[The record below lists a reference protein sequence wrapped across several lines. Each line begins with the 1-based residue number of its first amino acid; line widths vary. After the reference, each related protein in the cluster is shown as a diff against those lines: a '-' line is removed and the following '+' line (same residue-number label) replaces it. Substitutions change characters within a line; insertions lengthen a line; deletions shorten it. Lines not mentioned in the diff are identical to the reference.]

1 MLSKSGLAIQLSK
14 LKGFIKPKLMAEQ
27 YTTDSETA
35 ADILWLAYMLGDI
48 EGKTIAD
55 LGCGTGI
62 FGIGCCL
69 LGAKKVYFVDNDPDA
84 MAVLKENLIA
94 LGIKNAVV
102 VQKDIREFSENADV
116 VIQNPPFGTKTEHA
130 DRVFLQKAFSTANV
144 VYTLHKSSTA
154 SFVTAL
160 AADRGFKATN
170 RIKIVLPL
178 KASQPFHRK
187 KTAKIECECFRF
199 VGLRL

>member
-1 MLSKSGLAIQLSK
+1 MVSKSGLAIQLSK
-14 LKGFIKPKLMAEQ
+14 LKGFVKPKLMAEQ

-48 EGKTIAD
+48 EGKAIAD
-55 LGCGTGI
+55 FGCGTGI

-69 LGAKKVYFVDNDPDA
+69 LGAKKVYFVDKDA
-84 MAVLKENLIA
+84 DAIAVLKENLSNV
-94 LGIKNAVV
+94 GIKDAVV
-102 VQKDIREFSENADV
+102 FQKDIKDFSEKADA

-130 DRVFLQKAFSTANV
+130 DRAFLQKAFSTANV

-154 SFVTAL
+154 SFVMAL

-170 RIKIVLPL
+170 RLKIALPL

-187 KTAKIECECFRF
+187 KTERIECECFRF
-199 VGLRL
+199 SR